1 MKRAFIHCALNIN
14 FCYGL
19 LYWVAATG
27 LVSYVLG
34 WFFNVCK
41 KLTFQVLHAPELF
54 PLVHWLQ
61 NCFSFHSRR
70 FPFHLCTLGLWL
82 LVLHC
87 NNGGYCSKIWC
98 PDGVLVNHGIFQ
110 DGISYSDFAR
120 FLEDVWNPHL
130 LNKIFEKQV
139 YVLGCPKKSKS
150 PNFRMLLTPV
160 VFVG

>member
-1 MKRAFIHCALNIN
+1 MDCCTEWLI
-14 FCYGL
+14 
-19 LYWVAATG
+19 
-27 LVSYVLG
+27 LVSYVLR
-34 WFFNVCK
+34 WFYNVCK

-70 FPFHLCTLGLWL
+70 FPFHLRTLGLWL

-130 LNKIFEKQV
+130 LNKILENEIFMIRTR
-139 YVLGCPKKSKS
+139 YVFSVTFLMNCQLFLKW
-150 PNFRMLLTPV
+150 LLPV
-160 VFVG
+160 VVVVDL

>member
-1 MKRAFIHCALNIN
+1 MDCCTEWLI
-14 FCYGL
+14 
-19 LYWVAATG
+19 
-27 LVSYVLG
+27 LVSYVLR
-34 WFFNVCK
+34 WFYNVCK

-61 NCFSFHSRR
+61 NCFSYHSRR
-70 FPFHLCTLGLWL
+70 FPFHLRTLGLWL

-130 LNKIFEKQV
+130 LNKILEIEIFMIRTR
-139 YVLGCPKKSKS
+139 YVFSVTFLMNYQLFLKW
-150 PNFRMLLTPV
+150 LLPV
-160 VFVG
+160 VVVVDL